1 MNPECSHCVAYSY
14 LWPVVMNVSWSS
26 LHSTL
31 YTVWVQVVFRGRAK
45 CWAHRPPRI
54 LRSQPPVRGRSRR
67 GASIAW
73 CFHPASNR
81 QKGDEMTSQK
91 RRRETCRDVRLTFWQ
106 QSMNS
111 SMVTTPSLFLSIF
124 CRRENG
130 RLKRRF
136 KGSFCRWNC
145 RPLTCLEEHF
155 YVLTG
160 CLLFEDGVR
169 AFPHHVVDGLHDV
182 QHFLQEKG

>member
-1 MNPECSHCVAYSY
+1 MAERQTTQTTLELRTVRFLDFFTFSDDTLTERLMNPECSHCVAYSY

-31 YTVWVQVVFRGRAK
+31 YTVWVQVVFRGRVN
-45 CWAHRPPRI
+45 CWAHRIAPPPRL

-91 RRRETCRDVRLTFWQ
+91 RPETERDA
-106 QSMNS
+106 SGC
-111 SMVTTPSLFLSIF
+111 PA
-124 CRRENG
+124 
-130 RLKRRF
+130 
-136 KGSFCRWNC
+136 
-145 RPLTCLEEHF
+145 
-155 YVLTG
+155 YVLAAVDELVYGHHTVFVLIH
-160 CLLFEDGVR
+160 LLSGD
-169 AFPHHVVDGLHDV
+169 
-182 QHFLQEKG
+182 